1 LKFDQSIIDQQQHS
15 LALELCHLPCFNQLK
30 VDGIRHIDAGLSNP
44 CFHVS
49 YENKSLFAKYLTA
62 NSIEPFVSQLAASKE
77 IAPKLVY
84 VGHNWLITEFITG
97 QGLEKSDQSEDEKI
111 AIVIALLTRCHSILD
126 LSISKNSYSNHQE
139 LAQKILITDV
149 NVQKQSYIP
158 NLDISATINQ
168 LLQKTKLSVAQD
180 KALQFLL
187 NILQKNLVNT
197 TKLVSNLPLV
207 LCHGDTNFSN
217 VIQLKND
224 DTSAEPLYKLID
236 FECACIAPIEYE
248 LAMLMAVNNIG
259 AGKVELIKSFYQQ
272 AIISKNLQNKPLDIV
287 DNLASEAQGTYKIS
301 NNVVTCYLDF
311 SLLINGLWYMVEY
324 QRRKQLK
331 YKNLAIKQ
339 LSILAIRYPQANIVL
354 DEMR

>member
-1 LKFDQSIIDQQQHS
+1 MKLDQSIIDHQQHS
-15 LALELCHLPCFNQLK
+15 LTLELCHLPCFNQLK
-30 VDGIRHIDAGLSNP
+30 VEHIRHIDAGLSNP

-62 NSIEPFVSQLAASKE
+62 NSIEPFVSQLAASE
-77 IAPKLVY
+77 GIAPKLVY
-84 VGHNWLITEFITG
+84 VGHNWLVTEFITG

-111 AIVIALLTRCHSILD
+111 AIVLALLARCHSILD
-126 LSISKNSYSNHQE
+126 LSVSYNSQRNHQA
-139 LAQKILITDV
+139 LAQKTFITDV
-149 NVQKQSYIP
+149 NVPTQSNIP

-168 LLQKTKLSVAQD
+168 LLQKIKLSDTQD

-197 TKLVSNLPLV
+197 SKFLSNIQQV

-248 LAMLMAVNNIG
+248 LAMLMAVNNID
-259 AGKVELIKSFYQQ
+259 AGKVELIESLYQQ
-272 AIISKNLQNKPLDIV
+272 AIISKKLPNKPLDIV
-287 DNLASEAQGTYKIS
+287 DNIASKTQNTLKTS
-301 NNVVTCYLDF
+301 TVLVTCYLDF
-311 SLLINGLWYMVEY
+311 SFLINALWYMVEY
-324 QRRKQLK
+324 QSRKQLK
-331 YKNLAIKQ
+331 YKKLAIKQ
-339 LSILAIRYPQANIVL
+339 LSILAIRYPQADIVL
-354 DEMR
+354 NEMR